1 MFSKILQISQ
11 QHASRQ
17 HLLQRQVG
25 ESLRDGIFRRE
36 RSQEK
41 QIGPAL
47 KVCQLFFRRL
57 EDVAQPDHLCRI
69 SRHRVGPHQR
79 LHAARRRPRGQAQA
93 RLRRLRVS
101 QGPNEGEPYVT
112 RT

>member
-41 QIGPAL
+41 QI
-47 KVCQLFFRRL
+47 FRRW
-57 EDVAQPDHLCRI
+57 R
-69 SRHRVGPHQR
+69 
-79 LHAARRRPRGQAQA
+79 
-93 RLRRLRVS
+93 
-101 QGPNEGEPYVT
+101 T
-112 RT
+112 RTRPTTGSSNSDLTNGQIVIKS